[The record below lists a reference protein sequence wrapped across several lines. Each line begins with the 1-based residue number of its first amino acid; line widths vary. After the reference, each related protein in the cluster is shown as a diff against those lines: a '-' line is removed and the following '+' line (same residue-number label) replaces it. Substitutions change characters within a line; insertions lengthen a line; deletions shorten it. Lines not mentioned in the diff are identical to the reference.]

1 MRALVLSSILLLLSS
16 YGSSRSLPSSQPTL
30 RGRNA
35 DDTADDTAPPPPS
48 TGTCANPSRSGDQLD
63 MRYVGRLQ
71 STGKQFDASD
81 SFLFTL
87 GTGDVIK
94 GWDIGLLGLC
104 PGDTRDLTVP
114 PEDGYGAQGHPGGG
128 ASAIPG
134 GATLLFHVR
143 VNSVNGDSR
152 SSSARAGSVGARSG
166 AVAAT
171 NAAKPACND
180 GSSAACHSAV
190 TRTEVRVLQTNKT
203 APYIPT
209 SQSYAASTTLLVRT
223 PSPSTRGFAQLY
235 AHSRLRTTPSHPRA
249 AQEHFPPSP
258 PPVPCPR
265 DASRA

>member
-1 MRALVLSSILLLLSS
+1 MRALVLSSILLLLLSS

-203 APYIPT
+203 VPYSELFSELYDRIPT
-209 SQSYAASTTLLVRT
+209 SQHPNRMLL
-223 PSPSTRGFAQLY
+223 PQLY
-235 AHSRLRTTPSHPRA
+235 
-249 AQEHFPPSP
+249 
-258 PPVPCPR
+258 
-265 DASRA
+265 

>member
-1 MRALVLSSILLLLSS
+1 MRAPVLLSILLLVSS
-16 YGSSRSLPSSQPTL
+16 SSLSSQPTL
-30 RGRNA
+30 RGR
-35 DDTADDTAPPPPS
+35 TADDTSPPPS
-48 TGTCANPSRSGDQLD
+48 STGSCANPSRSGDQLD

-81 SFLFTL
+81 SFLITL

-94 GWDIGLLGLC
+94 GWDNGLLGLC

-114 PEDGYGAQGHPGGG
+114 PEDGYGAQGHPGEG

-143 VNSVNGDSR
+143 VNSINGDSR
-152 SSSARAGSVGARSG
+152 SAGSGSSSVGSG
-166 AVAAT
+166 SGAAT

-203 APYIPT
+203 APN
-209 SQSYAASTTLLVRT
+209 ST
-223 PSPSTRGFAQLY
+223 
-235 AHSRLRTTPSHPRA
+235 
-249 AQEHFPPSP
+249 
-258 PPVPCPR
+258 
-265 DASRA
+265 